1 MATKAERFK
10 AEQMREHAGA
20 ARSTRRPRAPK
31 EENDSPAKPHNL
43 GARAGRHA
51 NVQYE
56 ASATTPSRK
65 STRRSQNHLRAATQ
79 LERTEKLLRNTS
91 KGRATT
97 AKLRSVHVS
106 GKPRRA
112 V

>member
-10 AEQMREHAGA
+10 AEQMREHSEA
-20 ARSTRRPRAPK
+20 ARSTRRPRAPT
-31 EENDSPAKPHNL
+31 NIDGVPVKPHNL
-43 GARAGRHA
+43 GDRAGRNA

-79 LERTEKLLRNTS
+79 IERTERLLRSTA

-97 AKLRSVHVS
+97 ARLRSVHVS
-106 GKPRRA
+106 GKPRSM
-112 V
+112 